1 MLEHG
6 AGSIRQNSLQFRLM
20 KDLIFHSDIPS
31 QAAAIVAA
39 CGSGATAGARSDRI
53 SLTQQEAS

>member
-6 AGSIRQNSLQFRLM
+6 VGSIRQNSLQFRLM
-20 KDLIFHSDIPS
+20 KDLIFHSDVPS

-39 CGSGATAGARSDRI
+39 CGSGESPGARSDRI
-53 SLTQQEAS
+53 SLILQEAS